1 MTKKNIE
8 NKNCGCSVLGSAP
21 RIGRAGICATLC
33 SSGETK
39 VFDPTPKPVPLKY
52 AIDETAA
59 FGRYTMFI
67 NSSKNP
73 PKIPGRKTVIK
84 SLIVERWMKS
94 ENARNK
100 ALTPSNSATMRVP
113 KFKGWVSV
121 TFLPTVNVVR

>member
-1 MTKKNIE
+1 MF
-8 NKNCGCSVLGSAP
+8 GSAP
-21 RIGRAGICATLC
+21 SMGRAGICATLC
-33 SSGETK
+33 SKGETN
-39 VFDPTPKPVPLKY
+39 VSVPTPKPVPLKY

-73 PKIPGRKTVIK
+73 PKIPGCKTVVK
-84 SLIVERWMKS
+84 SLTVERFMNK
-94 ENARNK
+94 ENVRNNE
-100 ALTPSNSATMRVP
+100 LIPRSSATNRVP